1 MMGTQKRD
9 SRCPSRFGEGFLEAV
24 MSEVNWPG
32 QESWEDYSKK
42 SQSEAWN
49 HIVKEGELGGV

>member
-1 MMGTQKRD
+1 M
-9 SRCPSRFGEGFLEAV
+9 P
-24 MSEVNWPG
+24 EVSWPG

-49 HIVKEGELGGV
+49 YIVKEEELWGGLVLLKRRASSR